1 MSTKTAKDASGTGNA
16 EGAQPTGVDGSAAT
30 DDDAIALE
38 AYREV
43 TRIRAL
49 ELLLNRYVKEHGFG
63 GFWHPGLG
71 QEAVQAGAVM
81 PLRDQDYLFY
91 AHRGLGYALVKGMAP
106 EVLLG
111 DLLGR
116 TGGSVG
122 GKGGGTVHFVD
133 PEIGVLGQ
141 GGTLGSNFVLGAGA
155 ATSVQLLGE
164 DRVVAIFFGDGAAAR
179 GTFHEAALQAA
190 VWKLPIVWVCENN
203 GWHLSA
209 PFADQSPT
217 EDIADRAAG
226 YGVPGVV
233 VDGQDALA
241 VRAATLEA
249 VERARAGEG
258 PTLIEAKTLRI
269 RGHYEGDPQKYRD
282 DIADGLEVPRDP
294 LKILRERVPAEEADA
309 LDKTASEE
317 AEAALETAL
326 AMPKGGP
333 EVITHGVWAEEA
345 GS

>member
-1 MSTKTAKDASGTGNA
+1 VSTKTESGAAESGAAS
-16 EGAQPTGVDGSAAT
+16 EV
-30 DDDAIALE
+30 ALDL
-38 AYREV
+38 YRQV
-43 TRIRAL
+43 SRIRAL

-71 QEAVQAGAVM
+71 QEGVQAGAVAA
-81 PLRDQDYLFY
+81 LREDDYLFY

-111 DLLGR
+111 DLFGR

-133 PEIGVLGQ
+133 PELGVLGQ

-164 DRVVAIFFGDGAAAR
+164 DRVVAVFFGDGAAAR
-179 GTFHEAALQAA
+179 GTFHEAALQAS
-190 VWKLPIVWVCENN
+190 VWKLPIVWICENN

-209 PFADQSPT
+209 PFSAQSPT
-217 EDIADRAAG
+217 DDVADRAAG
-226 YGVPGVV
+226 YGMPGVV
-233 VDGQDALA
+233 VDGQDAVA

-258 PTLIEAKTLRI
+258 PSLVEAKTLRI

-294 LKILRERVPAEEADA
+294 LVILRERVPAEEADA
-309 LDKTASEE
+309 LDAE
-317 AEAALETAL
+317 AEKEADAALEAAL
-326 AMPKGGP
+326 AMPKGDAAIVT
-333 EVITHGVWAEEA
+333 EGVW
-345 GS
+345 S